1 MEKQTAVEWLI
12 SEWLKLDSDYYIGN
26 IGRFEYREKR
36 NQKHNEAKEI
46 EKQQIIEAHGSKLK
60 NSRGTSNFEYWYTG
74 EEYYKKTFENK

>member
-1 MEKQTAVEWLI
+1 MEKQTAVEWLFEQLDI
-12 SEWLKLDSDYYIGN
+12 SQGYESAIKLL
-26 IGRFEYREKR
+26 
-36 NQKHNEAKEI
+36 NQAKEM